1 MDANGGICDDDRVE
15 RQRQARALGDP
26 TRFAIFCRV
35 LDAPAPVRVDALT
48 EEFKLNHNAVR
59 QHLAKLVGA
68 GLLEEAPVAR
78 QGRGRP
84 ALFYRAAPEGAA
96 TWTAQSPY
104 QQLSLLL
111 LQLARG
117 RGTPLEVGAAAG
129 RSIDVADAEDPL
141 ARLTDEMARRGF
153 RPIPVA
159 RAGGFELVLGR
170 CPFEAV
176 AVEAPDV
183 ICRLHRGLAVG
194 ILEAVGGDYEVEDL
208 VAHDPRS
215 AGCRLQVRPVAQPLE
230 S

>member
-1 MDANGGICDDDRVE
+1 MCDDDRGQ

-68 GLLEEAPVAR
+68 GLLEEAAVAR

-84 ALFYRAAPEGAA
+84 ALHYRVSPDGAA
-96 TWTAQSPY
+96 AWTSQTPY

-111 LQLARG
+111 LQLVRG
-117 RGTPLEVGAAAG
+117 GGTPLEVGAAAG
-129 RSIDVADAEDPL
+129 RSIDVSDAEDPL
-141 ARLTDEMARRGF
+141 ARLTDEMAVRGF

-159 RAGGFELVLGR
+159 RPGGLELVLGR
-170 CPFEAV
+170 CPFEAA
-176 AVEAPDV
+176 AVQAPDV

-194 ILEAVGGDYEVEDL
+194 ILEALGGDYEVEDL
-208 VAHDPRS
+208 VPHDPRS
-215 AGCRLQVRPVAQPLE
+215 AGCQLQVRAVAEQLG